1 MVMTEREILQ
11 SYKTAKNQK
20 KQISILADLNS
31 CSPEYI
37 KAILKLP
44 VKGEEIDVEK
54 LMSWAE
60 SRMDAINAQ
69 ISLLEEQYKAYSGLL
84 VQLGELKENAGKKC
98 VNSIRKA
105 SKAKEENERWGNWL
119 CQK

>member
-20 KQISILADLNS
+20 KQISILADLNA

-84 VQLGELKENAGKKC
+84 VQLGELKENAGR
-98 VNSIRKA
+98 NGTRKV
-105 SKAKEENERWGNWL
+105 SKAKGENERWEGWL

>member
-20 KQISILADLNS
+20 KQISILADLNA

-44 VKGEEIDVEK
+44 VKGEEIDVDR

-60 SRMDAINAQ
+60 NRMDAINAQ
-69 ISLLEEQYKAYSGLL
+69 ISMLEEQYKAYSGLL
-84 VQLGELKENAGKKC
+84 VQLGELKENTGR
-98 VNSIRKA
+98 NSTRKV
-105 SKAKEENERWGNWL
+105 SKAKGENERWENWL